1 MRILI
6 GGAPD
11 GEGGEELKHELK
23 ETLPFRQIMDKLR
36 AWAESQKLY
45 IVDYRIAAKP
55 EFADKEILNSDEI
68 DVINLQLGDQTDLVE
83 SNLRELID
91 YTDRVGLHLAKVIQ
105 EGKTLGDQDAQ
116 DVKTGG
122 VFIAESVDALSNHLN
137 PENSEILTSAVN
149 AFNLNPDLI
158 EKINGLAAIQNQ
170 LRLWLRQT
178 EFSRIS
184 PEEAV
189 EKVKN
194 FREQIPEMQT
204 QLEQIAAKF
213 TQGREQD
220 ALTLLE
226 SVSQTLVDAIIL
238 MRIAGDAKKQHTE
251 KLVTLLGDLTNA
263 VDSRDL
269 VTAADI
275 ADFDLR
281 DILREIA

>member
-1 MRILI
+1 MRIYI
-6 GGAPD
+6 
-11 GEGGEELKHELK
+11 GEEELNFELK
-23 ETLPFRQIMDKLR
+23 ETLPFQQVMDNLR
-36 AWAESQKLY
+36 GWAEGQKLF
-45 IVDYRIAAKP
+45 IVDYRVAAKP
-55 EFADKEILNSDEI
+55 EFANKEVLNSDEI

-105 EGKTLGDQDAQ
+105 EGKTLSDQDAQ

-122 VFIAESVDALSNHLN
+122 AFIAESVDALSNHLS
-137 PENSEILTSAVN
+137 PENSEKLTGAVN
-149 AFNLNPDLI
+149 AFNSSPDLI

-170 LRLWLRQT
+170 LRLWLRQA

-184 PEEAV
+184 PEDAV

-194 FREQIPEMQT
+194 FREQIPQVQAE
-204 QLEQIAAKF
+204 LEQIAAKF

-238 MRIAGDAKKQHTE
+238 MRIAGDAKKQHTDR
-251 KLVTLLGDLTNA
+251 LVTLLSDLTNA

-281 DILREIA
+281 DILKEIA